1 MYKWMTIIFSMAIA
15 VATSACGPKSMVV
28 LAPDPDGSV
37 GRITVTNEAG
47 SIQMDQA
54 HQHTMI
60 SSNKKSPS
68 EPTPVDP
75 SKVQDLFG
83 EALAAQPPE
92 PEHFL
97 FYFQSDS
104 IELLEASRQKLSDIV
119 AVIDQRMPTTISVVG
134 HSDTQG
140 DSQYNLALSLRRA
153 NAVKHLLTNM
163 GVPEDA
169 IIVSSHGEEN
179 PLVKTA
185 DNVSNVKN
193 RRVEVIVR

>member
-1 MYKWMTIIFSMAIA
+1 MYKWMTVIFSIAI
-15 VATSACGPKSMVV
+15 VVVTSACGPRSMVV

-37 GRITVTNEAG
+37 GRITVANEAG
-47 SIQMDQA
+47 SIHMDQA
-54 HQHTMI
+54 HQQTI
-60 SSNKKSPS
+60 VSSNKKLPS

-75 SKVQDLFG
+75 SKVQDLFR

-92 PEHFL
+92 PVHFL

-104 IELLEASRQKLSDIV
+104 IELLSSSRQNLSDIV
-119 AVIDQRMPTTISVVG
+119 AAVDQRMPTTISVIG

-153 NAVKHLLTNM
+153 KAIKHLLINM